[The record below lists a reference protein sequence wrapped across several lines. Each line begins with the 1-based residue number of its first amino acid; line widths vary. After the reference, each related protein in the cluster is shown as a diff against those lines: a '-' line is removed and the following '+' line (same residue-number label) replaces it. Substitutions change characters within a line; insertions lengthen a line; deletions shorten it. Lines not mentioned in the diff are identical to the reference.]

1 MLPRHHLVW
10 IGFLLLAGARCSG
23 DVSPQG
29 ATPVAGKGGGP
40 GGSSGT
46 GGSSGRG
53 GSGATA
59 GRGGSGSGSGG
70 SSGGSGG
77 TSAGSGGSSSRPPDA
92 GARMDGGD
100 PVDPPTVDP
109 PAPPPQPGANP
120 GSPPAGP
127 PGPWAQALQV
137 GLVEVSQATF
147 VKLGQGAEIVAP
159 AMRNAPL
166 IEGRPLVV
174 RVHVVP
180 GAGFTPRTL
189 RGVVAIEYGGAG
201 GKQFEESKMIA
212 GQSDPART
220 ASTFNILIPAAEVK
234 PGASLWAA
242 VYESGTGAGPAPAPL
257 PRFPAE
263 GATDLAIKAGRM
275 VLDVVGVPVTG
286 PGGPLADSPER
297 RKKLEDHLYDLY
309 PVQRVNL
316 KIRAPVQVT
325 AMITERTAAFGLL
338 RDARTA
344 DGASARPWEYYHLLV
359 AREDTTF
366 SFAGTAGGGGG
377 SNNDPGSRRV
387 ALTLV
392 RGRAVDGN
400 TNTVAHELGHNH
412 GQGHVPACG
421 ADGDGNGFPYMN
433 GALGVNGWSLSENAL
448 KSAAMFKELM
458 GYCRPRWISDWMYG
472 RFEARVRMVSAMT
485 AAPPTATTLAERSLL
500 GYIGP
505 GERPNWGVVAERLV
519 EPGAAMLPQ
528 RYARL
533 VMDDGRVIMAPV
545 TVNVMSDGVTRELGV
560 SLPEEGTVQKAQVQ
574 IDGQSLPIDV
584 AGL

>member
-1 MLPRHHLVW
+1 M
-10 IGFLLLAGARCSG
+10 
-23 DVSPQG
+23 
-29 ATPVAGKGGGP
+29 TP
-40 GGSSGT
+40 
-46 GGSSGRG
+46 
-53 GSGATA
+53 
-59 GRGGSGSGSGG
+59 
-70 SSGGSGG
+70 
-77 TSAGSGGSSSRPPDA
+77 RPPDA
-92 GARMDGGD
+92 GRMDSAD
-100 PVDPPTVDP
+100 PVDPPSVDP
-109 PAPPPQPGANP
+109 PAPPPQPGTNP

-147 VKLGQGAEIVAP
+147 VKLGEGAQVVAP

-189 RGVVAIEYGGAG
+189 RGVVALDYGGMG
-201 GKQFEESKMIA
+201 GKSFEESKMIA
-212 GQSDPART
+212 GRSDPART

-234 PGASLWAA
+234 PGASLWVA
-242 VYESGTGAGPAPAPL
+242 VYESAAGAGAAPSPL

-286 PGGPLADSPER
+286 PGGALADTPER
-297 RKKLEDHLYDLY
+297 RKKLEDHIYDLY

-377 SNNDPGSRRV
+377 NNSDPGSRRV

-458 GYCRPRWISDWMYG
+458 GYCRPRWISDWMWG
-472 RFEARVRMVSAMT
+472 RLEARVRTVSAT
-485 AAPPTATTLAERSLL
+485 AMAPPAATTLAANTERSLL
-500 GYIGP
+500 GYIAP
-505 GERPNWGVVAERLV
+505 GERPNWGVVPERLV
-519 EPGAAMLPQ
+519 EPGTAMLPQ
-528 RYARL
+528 RHARL
-533 VMDDGRVIMAPV
+533 VMDDGRVVMAPV

-560 SLPEEGTVQKAQVQ
+560 SLPEEGTVQHAQVE
-574 IDGQSLPIDV
+574 IDGQSLPIAV
-584 AGL
+584 PGM